1 MCSLQSYDPKWHIKK
16 TTSQLLPLVQ
26 QLLRYIIWYSY
37 TIPVNA
43 FTNVAFLYQKN
54 DKPLLLMYERVQSSV
69 FWLKPDETQNDTLV
83 ILIMLMFF
91 VGVAVGIENRYENK
105 SEL

>member
-1 MCSLQSYDPKWHIKK
+1 
-16 TTSQLLPLVQ
+16 
-26 QLLRYIIWYSY
+26 
-37 TIPVNA
+37 
-43 FTNVAFLYQKN
+43 
-54 DKPLLLMYERVQSSV
+54 MYERVQSSV
-69 FWLKPDETQNDTLV
+69 FWLKPDETQNDSLV